1 MKWIFPRKYL
11 AFLYL
16 QTLAELDHCSLP
28 EKVDVTELTGSVE
41 LGGEKL
47 ALGIKVKTD
56 FFDKKYFN

>member
-47 ALGIKVKTD
+47 ALGIKVETIP
-56 FFDKKYFN
+56 